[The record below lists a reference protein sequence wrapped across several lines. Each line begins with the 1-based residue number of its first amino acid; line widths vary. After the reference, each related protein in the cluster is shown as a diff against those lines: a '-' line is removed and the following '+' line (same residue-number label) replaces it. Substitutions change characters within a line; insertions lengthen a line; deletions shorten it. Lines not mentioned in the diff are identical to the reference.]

1 MEKIPAILEKYDGS
15 FRVTPE
21 RPTKRNKDGKH
32 EFRKVKAEIFHWEE
46 TDSMDIFL
54 CPPRNPA
61 AASTKVVKRFDWDGS
76 ISRSI
81 YGKYRINMP
90 SQGSDGKPLT
100 IKQLSA
106 YMSEAQKW
114 ILEDMKTFSPL
125 PKPEP
130 QKKRKK
136 KS

>member
-21 RPTKRNKDGKH
+21 RPTKRNKDGKN

-46 TDSMDIFL
+46 SDSMDIFL
-54 CPPRNPA
+54 CPPKNPSA
-61 AASTKVVKRFDWDGS
+61 ATTKVVKRFSWGGS

-81 YGKYRINMP
+81 YGKYRINLP
-90 SQGSDGKPLT
+90 FDDEHGTPLSLAH
-100 IKQLSA
+100 IKSYA
-106 YMSEAQKW
+106 AEAQRW
-114 ILEDMKTFSPL
+114 INEDMKTFSPL

-130 QKKRKK
+130 KKKRKK
-136 KS
+136 S